1 MDKVIKLYKGD
12 GVPFPSVEE
21 QITTSDFVYTAKRM
35 GGAPSITCT
44 VRFKDALDDSLDD
57 TIYTVFNDEKFYLR
71 RKPTTS
77 LSNTDARYKYDI
89 EFISERVILDNVYFI
104 DVVNDPMYKGTS
116 NSTKFTFYGHIGQF
130 AERLNYALQYSH
142 LDYVVVVDEGVT
154 SEEKNLSFTDLFFSN
169 VLQEIY
175 NTYELPYYFE
185 GKEIH
190 IGTAPM
196 DKHLANI
203 FEYGVDKN
211 LLSITKQ
218 SANNKVVNRITGV
231 GSSENIPY
239 YYPNPT
245 PLGEVE
251 IFVNPNGTSIDER
264 NFVISNPELATSRLG
279 LNEPIKYVK
288 TLPIRLLSLDSFYRI
303 TDKGNWIDAIVEE
316 SQVGVVDYLEFH
328 GENIAGEK
336 NQKESTV
343 YRIKFEG
350 TTSGKS
356 NNELSMT
363 WEPDKD
369 YNPFTYADNHT
380 DFNFR
385 LFENFKAYEK
395 TQDGSLQSV
404 SATIDGD
411 KSKLIKIPFNG
422 YTENGNHKFE
432 IQIEFTHWGMPSYTG
447 MRWTRLR
454 NVSIIEDESITYYW
468 GKNSGVRA
476 HDIEYFGLK
485 TDGEDVSDDWV
496 GVEVGLRQK
505 VDENGKPKYITPSPN
520 LMPSIYRNSWG
531 MERFYNA
538 INDTYKNQDGEYYVF
553 TNPYVKGFPN
563 EHIESFDDI
572 KPTINGITNAAG
584 QPFNQ
589 FLDIAFDKDDNDSLN
604 ENNELVHPYFYVK
617 LPKYNGEYGFNLFD
631 CLNEKG
637 EMTFSMTSGQ
647 LGACNFKIAVDK
659 NTNKNVIQ
667 VDENGNL
674 VYNEDGRVAIGSPQ
688 HRQNDTSTNEV
699 WIALF
704 KDIDTYPSVMP
715 NDGASNKPSPKDTFV
730 ILNITFPEQYI
741 RAAEKRLDDALIQF
755 MYDNNVHKF
764 NFSVSLSR
772 IYFEENPEILGKL
785 SENAS
790 VLLTY
795 QGHTYRLFVS
805 SFTYKMSGGS
815 ILPEISVELA
825 DTLSVSHSAAENI
838 INAVKMNIAS
848 TISSL
853 DVVGMVSQ
861 SFLKK
866 GTDDQ
871 AQGRI
876 TFNKGLASNGSASFG
891 TFIPETSGV
900 GIYQDESGNWHFET
914 DYMRVRKKLSATSVE
929 IEEAHHVGG
938 QQLLTSANAAIDY
951 VVERDTFYRCYFL
964 KQDSTGKIVYNKWKV
979 QDQAYCRFF
988 NIDEGDNVEDH
999 YYWRKVVSTSNETK
1013 DDTVSFEYDGTVVIT
1028 SNYHFVDLSKTEC
1041 DAQSDAPRISDN
1053 IVQLGYQGTDD
1064 ASRQN
1069 AIVLAGA
1076 GEGSP
1081 YIRQYMGINSFK
1093 MPEPDTQI
1101 KPGDNVFTGKI
1112 SIKPGSTGLKNTSDW
1127 EEAQQEIN
1135 SAKEN
1140 ASQAENYANT
1150 AQQIANEAKEDAVDA
1165 KAKADAAQTAA
1176 DDAKAKAEVAQ
1187 TAADNAQTKADAA
1200 QSTAN
1205 SASQTLTD
1213 WAKDNVISPLE
1224 KQGVKDEQAFVVAD
1238 KNDIDKQSVR
1248 YGIKK
1253 DSGNENVYN
1262 TFVTAYNVYLQDL
1275 NAIINATT
1283 DVVTIPSGMS
1293 THQTN
1298 YYNARTSL
1306 LERIA
1311 TLAKEVADKAQSDA
1325 NAAQSTADGA
1335 KEDAAAAQ
1343 ETADNAA
1350 AAAQKAQ
1357 ETADAANASYATLN
1371 STVGNLGLSV
1381 GEINKR
1387 LDGVVENYFFEGDP
1401 TDPENK
1407 NNPSLNWTT
1416 PNDKANH
1423 VGDTYTNINPYKDD
1437 KGNIVDE
1444 TAGQS
1449 WRWTPT
1455 DSDHTGY
1462 HWHLI
1467 ADSDAVKALLEA
1479 AGAKDLADKKRRI
1492 FVNQPK
1498 PPYDEGD
1505 MWAQGEGGDMLVC
1518 KEGIHRK
1525 DGEAYVA
1532 NDWGKASKYTDNTEF
1547 NNFVNNTY
1555 YKFVQNIQSQV
1566 DGKAQTWYQATQ
1578 PLWTDDDSKHI
1589 GDLWYDTSRKK
1600 QYVYEG
1606 TSKGWQEIDGVPKSV
1621 YDTID
1626 GKANIFFTTDVPKYP
1641 YAIGDMWSQGGDSV
1655 LQICVSVTKKEQGY
1669 QNINDWRPADNTEQ
1683 LVDAAKKEQEDYTN
1697 NAING
1702 LTSGSQNLV
1711 RNSGF
1716 TGSYEALSLQSG
1728 QSLQSSLEMYT
1739 PSLEG
1744 WDYRNAQAEKSATSQ
1759 TGKRA
1764 SMWKSA
1770 NTLGYISQALSA
1782 TIKPSTKYVVSFS
1795 AYCNQGELRVTFGGI
1810 TKAFALTNNWKTYHW
1825 KMTTAASSSTLNFLK
1840 FEATHQVWI
1849 SDIIVS
1855 EGSIPIDWSP
1865 SPYDNRSV
1873 MAKFEESAYLQE
1885 VLKVHTEMDSS
1896 SIKTGLVNTGM
1907 VLMGHYEEGAL
1918 KATTAGLSGTYN
1930 NDSDVAVFAGGDL
1943 AAAIYTAQT
1952 YLANPAYQPTE
1963 EEMAQMAKAVIT
1975 HGGRA
1980 ILNQAIVRGD
1990 IYADNGYFRGTLEAS
2005 AVYTKMKTLVVP
2017 SGHNIEYVIGETDGD
2032 PIYPFYTCEQYASE
2046 AFGGTII
2053 LPRASQYLGM
2063 ELSFLP
2069 TRKTTSTSAHSSWT
2083 LLGAVNG
2090 YDEYGYERLDPI
2102 VKIPESGSTPSTQ
2115 NYAYQMDSN
2124 FKVRRFVAT
2133 MYSSTA
2139 VWMEL
2144 RENS

>member
-12 GVPFPSVEE
+12 GIPFPSVEE

-57 TIYTVFNDEKFYLR
+57 TIYTVFNNEKFYLR

-303 TDKGNWIDAIVEE
+303 TDKSNWIDAIVEE

-432 IQIEFTHWGMPSYTG
+432 IQIEFTHWGMPPYTG

-553 TNPYVKGFPN
+553 TNPYVTGFPN

-572 KPTINGITNAAG
+572 KPTINGITNAKG

-659 NTNKNVIQ
+659 NTNQNDIQ

-951 VVERDTFYRCYFL
+951 VVERDTCYRCYFL
-964 KQDSTGKIVYNKWKV
+964 KQDSTGKTVYNKWRV

-988 NIDEGDNVEDH
+988 NVDEGDNIEDH
-999 YYWRKVVSTSNETK
+999 YYWRKVVATSNETK

-1064 ASRQN
+1064 PSRQN
-1069 AIVLAGA
+1069 AIIMAGA

-1081 YIRQYMGINSFK
+1081 YIRQYVGINSFTL
-1093 MPEPDTQI
+1093 PSPDTQI

-1112 SIKPGSTGLKNTSDW
+1112 SIQPGSTGLKNTSDW
-1127 EEAQQEIN
+1127 EEAQQEIEQ
-1135 SAKEN
+1135 AKTDAAAAKVE
-1140 ASQAENYANT
+1140 AGQVLGYAN
-1150 AQQIANEAKEDAVDA
+1150 DAV
-1165 KAKADAAQTAA
+1165 K
-1176 DDAKAKAEVAQ
+1176 KAE
-1187 TAADNAQTKADAA
+1187 AA
-1200 QSTAN
+1200 QSAADTAKSDASKAQAAAQ
-1205 SASQTLTD
+1205 SAQTTATNAADTLSE
-1213 WAKDNVISPLE
+1213 WADDKVISPLE
-1224 KQGVKDEQAFVVAD
+1224 KQGVKDEKAFVVAD
-1238 KNDIDKQSVR
+1238 KNDIDKQSER

-1253 DSGNENVYN
+1253 TSGSEQVYT
-1262 TFVTAYNVYLQDL
+1262 TFASAYSSYLTNLDTIL
-1275 NAIINATT
+1275 NATT
-1283 DVVTIPSGMS
+1283 DVVDIPDDMS
-1293 THQTN
+1293 TNQTA

-1306 LERIA
+1306 LARIA
-1311 TLAKEVADKAQSDA
+1311 EVAKKVADDAQTTATNAQNAAKAAQDTA
-1325 NAAQSTADGA
+1325 NAV
-1335 KEDAAAAQ
+1335 
-1343 ETADNAA
+1343 
-1350 AAAQKAQ
+1350 
-1357 ETADAANASYATLN
+1357 NASVSTLN
-1371 STVGNLGLSV
+1371 ATIGTLGESV
-1381 GEINKR
+1381 ITINKR
-1387 LDGVVENYFFEGDP
+1387 LDGVIENYFFEGVP
-1401 TDPENK
+1401 TTENYPASK
-1407 NNPSLNWTT
+1407 WTT
-1416 PNDKANH
+1416 DNDKYNH
-1423 VGDTYTNINPYKDD
+1423 VGDTYTNIQEYVD
-1437 KGNIVDE
+1437 DE
-1444 TAGQS
+1444 TTPDAGKS

-1455 DSDHTGY
+1455 DEDYTGY
-1462 HWHLI
+1462 HWHPI

-1479 AGAKDLADKKRRI
+1479 SNAKDLADKKRRI
-1492 FVNQPK
+1492 FVNQPTV
-1498 PPYDEGD
+1498 PYDVGD
-1505 MWAQGEGGDMLVC
+1505 MWAQGEKGDIKVC
-1518 KEGIHRK
+1518 KTAKITGQAFEEK
-1525 DGEAYVA
+1525 DWVA
-1532 NDWGKASKYTDNTEF
+1532 ASKYTDNTEF
-1547 NNFVNNTY
+1547 NNFRNGE
-1555 YKFVQNIQSQV
+1555 YKTFVDKIQEQV
-1566 DGKAQTWYQATQ
+1566 DGKAQTWYQSTQ
-1578 PLWTDDDSKHI
+1578 PAWTDADENHI
-1589 GDLWYDTSRKK
+1589 GDLWYNTTNNK
-1600 QYVYEG
+1600 QYVY
-1606 TSKGWQEIDGVPKSV
+1606 KGNNVWEDIDGVPESV

-1626 GKANIFFTTDVPKYP
+1626 GKSQIFFGSDVPKYP

-1683 LVDAAKKEQEDYTN
+1683 LIDAAKKEQEDYTN

-1744 WDYRNAQAEKSATSQ
+1744 WDYQNAQAEKSTTSQ

-1764 SMWKSA
+1764 SMWKNYSDG
-1770 NTLGYISQALSA
+1770 TLGYISQALSA
-1782 TIKPSTKYVVSFS
+1782 TIKPSTNYVVSFM
-1795 AYCNQGELRVTFGGI
+1795 AYCNSGVLNVTFGDI
-1810 TKAFALTNNWKTYHW
+1810 TKKFTLTNNWKTYHW
-1825 KMTTAASSSTLNFLK
+1825 RMTSASSSDTLNLLK

-1855 EGSIPIDWSP
+1855 EGSVPIDWSP

-1873 MAKFEESAYLQE
+1873 MAKFQASEYLQE
-1885 VLKVHTEMDSS
+1885 VLKVHTEMDGSS
-1896 SIKTGLVNTGM
+1896 VKTGLVNTGM

-1918 KATTAGLSGTYN
+1918 KATTAGLSGTL
-1930 NDSDVAVFAGGDL
+1930 NDDNDVAFFAGGDL
-1943 AAAIYTAQT
+1943 EAAIKTAQA
-1952 YLANPAYQPTE
+1952 YLSNPSYQPSE
-1963 EEMAQMAKAVIT
+1963 EAIAKMAKAVIT

-1990 IYADNGYFRGTLEAS
+1990 IYADNGYFKGSLQAKM
-2005 AVYTKMKTLVVP
+2005 VYTEVLHL
-2017 SGHNIEYVIGETDGD
+2017 SDGWLTNGA
-2032 PIYPFYTCEQYASE
+2032 YTINFEEQPYTTYYCPTVARAASP
-2046 AFGGTII
+2046 TIV
-2053 LPRASQYLGM
+2053 LPKAQDYKGL
-2063 ELSFLP
+2063 ELSFL
-2069 TRKTTSTSAHSSWT
+2069 TDVGSEKGWN
-2083 LLGAVNG
+2083 LQGAVVG
-2090 YDEYGYERLDPI
+2090 VDSHHGTDILDSI
-2102 VKIPESGSTPSTQ
+2102 VYNRPDDTYK
-2115 NYAYQMDSN
+2115 
-2124 FKVRRFVAT
+2124 K
-2133 MYSSTA
+2133 YSSYIALPKSGKMYKFISMFSQTTGNMA
-2139 VWMEL
+2139 WVALQPIEL
-2144 RENS
+2144 S

>member
-12 GVPFPSVEE
+12 GTPFPSVEE
-21 QITTSDFVYTAKRM
+21 QIVTSDFVYTAKRM

-57 TIYTVFNDEKFYLR
+57 TVYTVFNDEKYYLR

-77 LSNTDARYKYDI
+77 LSNTDTRYKYDI
-89 EFISERVILDNVYFI
+89 EFISERIILDNVYFL

-116 NSTKFTFYGHIGQF
+116 NSTKFTFYGNIGQF
-130 AERLNYALQYSH
+130 AERLNYSLQYSH
-142 LDYVVVVDEGVT
+142 LDYVVIVDEGVT
-154 SEEKNLSFTDLFFSN
+154 SEEKNLSFTDQFFSN

-218 SANNKVVNRITGV
+218 SANNKVVNRITGM

-239 YYPNPT
+239 YYPNST

-251 IFVNPNGTSIDER
+251 IFVRPNGTSLDER
-264 NFVISNPELATSRLG
+264 NFKISNPELIASRLG
-279 LNEPIKYVK
+279 LNETVKYTKNLPIK
-288 TLPIRLLSLDSFYRI
+288 LLSLDAFYRI
-303 TDKGNWIDAIVEE
+303 TENGNWIVAHKEE
-316 SQVGVVDYLEFH
+316 IQENVIDYWMFT
-328 GENIAGEK
+328 GENIKGEK

-363 WEPDKD
+363 WEPEKD

-432 IQIEFTHWGMPSYTG
+432 IQIEYTHWGMPSYNG
-447 MRWTRLR
+447 MRRTYFR
-454 NVSIIEDESITYYW
+454 NIGILEGEATTYYW
-468 GKNSGVRA
+468 AKESGIRA
-476 HDIEYFGLK
+476 NDIEYFGLE
-485 TDGEDVSDDWV
+485 TDGEYVTDQWV
-496 GVEVGLRQK
+496 GVEVGVRQK
-505 VDENGKPKYITPSPN
+505 VDKDGKPMYITPSPN

-538 INDTYKNQDGEYYVF
+538 TNETFKNENGKYYIF
-553 TNPYVKGFPN
+553 TNPYIQGLPK
-563 EHIESFDDI
+563 EHIENFDDI

-637 EMTFSMTSGQ
+637 EMTFSLTSGQ

-659 NTNKNVIQ
+659 NTNKNDIQ

-715 NDGASNKPSPKDTFV
+715 NDGASNKPSPKDTFI

-871 AQGRI
+871 AHGRI

-951 VVERDTFYRCYFL
+951 VVERDTCYRCYFL
-964 KQDSTGKIVYNKWKV
+964 KQDSTGKTVYNKWKV

-988 NIDEGDNVEDH
+988 NVDEGDNIEDH
-999 YYWRKVVSTSNETK
+999 YYWRKVVATSNETK
-1013 DDTVSFEYDGTVVIT
+1013 DDTVSFEYSDTVVIT

-1064 ASRQN
+1064 DSRQN
-1069 AIVLAGA
+1069 AIILAGA

-1081 YIRQYMGINSFK
+1081 YIRQYMGINSFN

-1127 EEAQQEIN
+1127 KEAQQEIEQ
-1135 SAKEN
+1135 AQAA
-1140 ASQAENYANT
+1140 ASQAQQDAN
-1150 AQQIANEAKEDAVDA
+1150 DA
-1165 KAKADAAQTAA
+1165 KSEASAAS
-1176 DDAKAKAEVAQ
+1176 K
-1187 TAADNAQTKADAA
+1187 
-1200 QSTAN
+1200 
-1205 SASQTLTD
+1205 TLDD
-1213 WAKDNVISPLE
+1213 WAQDNVISPLE
-1224 KQGVKDEQAFVVAD
+1224 KRGVKDEKAFVVAD
-1238 KNDIDKQSVR
+1238 KNDIDKQSER

-1253 DSGNENVYN
+1253 TSGSEQVYT
-1262 TFVTAYNVYLQDL
+1262 TFASAYSSYLTNLDTIL
-1275 NAIINATT
+1275 NATT
-1283 DVVTIPSGMS
+1283 DVVDIPDDMS
-1293 THQTN
+1293 TNQTA

-1306 LERIA
+1306 LARIA
-1311 TLAKEVADKAQSDA
+1311 EV
-1325 NAAQSTADGA
+1325 
-1335 KEDAAAAQ
+1335 
-1343 ETADNAA
+1343 
-1350 AAAQKAQ
+1350 
-1357 ETADAANASYATLN
+1357 
-1371 STVGNLGLSV
+1371 
-1381 GEINKR
+1381 
-1387 LDGVVENYFFEGDP
+1387 
-1401 TDPENK
+1401 
-1407 NNPSLNWTT
+1407 
-1416 PNDKANH
+1416 
-1423 VGDTYTNINPYKDD
+1423 
-1437 KGNIVDE
+1437 
-1444 TAGQS
+1444 
-1449 WRWTPT
+1449 
-1455 DSDHTGY
+1455 
-1462 HWHLI
+1462 
-1467 ADSDAVKALLEA
+1467 
-1479 AGAKDLADKKRRI
+1479 
-1492 FVNQPK
+1492 
-1498 PPYDEGD
+1498 
-1505 MWAQGEGGDMLVC
+1505 
-1518 KEGIHRK
+1518 
-1525 DGEAYVA
+1525 
-1532 NDWGKASKYTDNTEF
+1532 
-1547 NNFVNNTY
+1547 
-1555 YKFVQNIQSQV
+1555 
-1566 DGKAQTWYQATQ
+1566 
-1578 PLWTDDDSKHI
+1578 
-1589 GDLWYDTSRKK
+1589 
-1600 QYVYEG
+1600 
-1606 TSKGWQEIDGVPKSV
+1606 
-1621 YDTID
+1621 
-1626 GKANIFFTTDVPKYP
+1626 
-1641 YAIGDMWSQGGDSV
+1641 
-1655 LQICVSVTKKEQGY
+1655 
-1669 QNINDWRPADNTEQ
+1669 
-1683 LVDAAKKEQEDYTN
+1683 AKKEQEDYTN

-1728 QSLQSSLEMYT
+1728 QSLQSSLEMYS

-1744 WDYRNAQAEKSATSQ
+1744 WDYQNAQAEKSTTSQ

-1764 SMWKSA
+1764 SMW
-1770 NTLGYISQALSA
+1770 NNGYISQTLSA
-1782 TIKPSTKYVVSFS
+1782 TIKPSTNYVVSFS
-1795 AYCNQGELRVTFGGI
+1795 AYCNIGVLYVTFGGI
-1810 TKAFALTNNWKTYHW
+1810 TKEFTLTNNWKTYHW
-1825 KMTTAASSSTLNFLK
+1825 RMTSASSSDTLNLLK

-1855 EGSIPIDWSP
+1855 EGSVPIDWSP

-1873 MAKFEESAYLQE
+1873 MAKFQASEYLQE
-1885 VLKVHTEMDSS
+1885 VLKVHTDVDASY
-1896 SIKTGLVNTGM
+1896 IKTGLVNTGM

-1930 NDSDVAVFAGGDL
+1930 NDNDVAFFAGGDL
-1943 AAAIYTAQT
+1943 KAAIETAQA
-1952 YLANPAYQPTE
+1952 YLNNPSYQPSE
-1963 EEMAQMAKAVIT
+1963 EEIAKMAKAVIT
-1975 HGGRA
+1975 HGGCA
-1980 ILNQAIVRGD
+1980 ILTQAIVRGN
-1990 IYADNGYFRGTLEAS
+1990 IYADSGYFRGRVEANEGYFKGTVAARTVLTEVKQLTS
-2005 AVYTKMKTLVVP
+2005 DDD
-2017 SGHNIEYVIGETDGD
+2017 GYVIGEGTNTYYTTFYCPQLTSDEGVKTIYL
-2032 PIYPFYTCEQYASE
+2032 PIAEQHK
-2046 AFGGTII
+2046 
-2053 LPRASQYLGM
+2053 GM
-2063 ELSFLP
+2063 EISFFCDQRGA
-2069 TRKTTSTSAHSSWT
+2069 TQYSSWRLEGQVIAEYTNGT
-2083 LLGAVNG
+2083 LL
-2090 YDEYGYERLDPI
+2090 DSI
-2102 VKIPESGSTPSTQ
+2102 
-2115 NYAYQMDSN
+2115 NYAIEANPDLGTGRHNDVMLNSKGTLYKFIS
-2124 FKVRRFVAT
+2124 
-2133 MYSSTA
+2133 MYNQEA
-2139 VWMEL
+2139 KRWDWWALQLM
-2144 RENS
+2144 

>member
-77 LSNTDARYKYDI
+77 LSNTDDRYKYDI

-218 SANNKVVNRITGV
+218 SANNKVVNRITGM

-553 TNPYVKGFPN
+553 TNPYVTGFPN

-572 KPTINGITNAAG
+572 KPTINGITNAKG

-659 NTNKNVIQ
+659 NTNQNDIQ

-795 QGHTYRLFVS
+795 QAHTYRLFVS

-951 VVERDTFYRCYFL
+951 VVERDTCYRCYFL
-964 KQDSTGKIVYNKWKV
+964 KQDSIGKTVYNKWRV

-988 NIDEGDNVEDH
+988 NVDEGDNIEDH
-999 YYWRKVVSTSNETK
+999 YYWRKVVATSNETK

-1064 ASRQN
+1064 DSRQN
-1069 AIVLAGA
+1069 AIILAGA

-1081 YIRQYMGINSFK
+1081 YIRQYMGINSFT

-1127 EEAQQEIN
+1127 EEAQQEIEQAKTDAA
-1135 SAKEN
+1135 SAKVE
-1140 ASQAENYANT
+1140 ASQVLGYAN
-1150 AQQIANEAKEDAVDA
+1150 DAV
-1165 KAKADAAQTAA
+1165 K
-1176 DDAKAKAEVAQ
+1176 KAE
-1187 TAADNAQTKADAA
+1187 AA
-1200 QSTAN
+1200 QSAADTAKSDASKAQAAAQ
-1205 SASQTLTD
+1205 SAQTTASNAADTLNE
-1213 WAKDNVISPLE
+1213 WADDKVISPLE
-1224 KQGVKDEQAFVVAD
+1224 KQGVKDEKAFVVAD
-1238 KNDIDKQSVR
+1238 KNDIDKQSER

-1253 DSGNENVYN
+1253 TSGSEQVYT
-1262 TFVTAYNVYLQDL
+1262 TFASAYSSYLTNLDTIL
-1275 NAIINATT
+1275 NATT
-1283 DVVTIPSGMS
+1283 DVVDIPDDMS
-1293 THQTN
+1293 TNQTA

-1306 LERIA
+1306 LARIA
-1311 TLAKEVADKAQSDA
+1311 EVAKKVADDAQTTA
-1325 NAAQSTADGA
+1325 TNAQNAA
-1335 KEDAAAAQ
+1335 KAAQ
-1343 ETADNAA
+1343 DTAN
-1350 AAAQKAQ
+1350 
-1357 ETADAANASYATLN
+1357 AANASVSTLN
-1371 STVGNLGLSV
+1371 ATVGTLGESV
-1381 GEINKR
+1381 TTINKR
-1387 LDGVVENYFFEGDP
+1387 LDGVVDNYYFEGVP
-1401 TDPENK
+1401 TP
-1407 NNPSLNWTT
+1407 NNYPAIEWTT
-1416 PNDKANH
+1416 ENDKANH
-1423 VGDTYTNINPYKDD
+1423 VGDTYTNIQDYVD
-1437 KGNIVDE
+1437 DE
-1444 TAGQS
+1444 TTPDAGKS
-1449 WRWTPT
+1449 WRWIPT
-1455 DSDHTGY
+1455 DDKHTGY
-1462 HWHLI
+1462 HWHPI

-1479 AGAKDLADKKRRI
+1479 KDAKDLADGKRRI
-1492 FVNQPK
+1492 FVNK
-1498 PPYDEGD
+1498 PTVPYDVGD
-1505 MWAQGEGGDMLVC
+1505 MWAQGADGDLKVC
-1518 KEGIHRK
+1518 QTAKITGQPFA
-1525 DGEAYVA
+1525 DADWVA
-1532 NDWGKASKYTDNTEF
+1532 ASKYTDDTAF
-1547 NNFVNNTY
+1547 KNFLNGD
-1555 YKFVQNIQSQV
+1555 YKTFVDKIQEQV
-1566 DGKAQTWYQATQ
+1566 DGKAQTWYQDQT
-1578 PLWTDDDSKHI
+1578 PSWTDADSNHI
-1589 GDLWYDTSRKK
+1589 GDLWYNTTNNK

-1606 TSKGWQEIDGVPKSV
+1606 NGVWGDIDGVPESV

-1626 GKANIFFTTDVPKYP
+1626 GKSQIFFGSDVPEYP
-1641 YAIGDMWSQGGDSV
+1641 YAIGDMWSQGGNSI

-1683 LVDAAKKEQEDYTN
+1683 LIEDAKQEQEDYTN
-1697 NAING
+1697 KAING

-1728 QSLQSSLEMYT
+1728 QSLQAALEMYK

-1744 WDYRNAQAEKSATSQ
+1744 WSYQNAQAEKSTTSQ

-1764 SMWKSA
+1764 SMWKNYSA
-1770 NTLGYISQALSA
+1770 DTLGYISQALSA
-1782 TIKPSTKYVVSFS
+1782 TIKPSTNYVVSFS
-1795 AYCNQGELRVTFGGI
+1795 AYCNSGVLNVTFGEI
-1810 TKAFALTNNWKTYHW
+1810 TKTFTLTNNWKTYHW
-1825 KMTTAASSSTLNFLK
+1825 RMTSAPSSDTLNLLK
-1840 FEATHQVWI
+1840 FEATEQVWI

-1855 EGSIPIDWSP
+1855 EGTIPIDWSP

-1873 MAKFEESAYLQE
+1873 MAKFQASEYLQE
-1885 VLKVHTEMDSS
+1885 VLKVHTDVTASY
-1896 SIKTGLVNTGM
+1896 IKTGLVNTGM
-1907 VLMGHYEEGAL
+1907 VLMGHYEDGAL

-1930 NDSDVAVFAGGDL
+1930 NDNDVAFFAGGDL
-1943 AAAIYTAQT
+1943 EAAIKTAQA
-1952 YLANPAYQPTE
+1952 YLSNPSHQPSE
-1963 EEMAQMAKAVIT
+1963 EEIAGMAKAVIT

-1980 ILNQAIVRGD
+1980 ILNEAIVRGD
-1990 IYADNGYFRGTLEAS
+1990 IYADNGYFKGTVAARTVLTEMKQLTS
-2005 AVYTKMKTLVVP
+2005 DDDGYVVGEGTNTYYTTFYCPQLTSDKGVKTIYL
-2017 SGHNIEYVIGETDGD
+2017 
-2032 PIYPFYTCEQYASE
+2032 PIAEQHK
-2046 AFGGTII
+2046 
-2053 LPRASQYLGM
+2053 GM
-2063 ELSFLP
+2063 ELSFFCDQ
-2069 TRKTTSTSAHSSWT
+2069 RGAEQYSSWRLEGQVIAEYSNGT
-2083 LLGAVNG
+2083 LL
-2090 YDEYGYERLDPI
+2090 DSI
-2102 VKIPESGSTPSTQ
+2102 
-2115 NYAYQMDSN
+2115 NYAIEANPNLGTGRYNDVMLKS
-2124 FKVRRFVAT
+2124 KGI
-2133 MYSSTA
+2133 MYKFISMYNQDA
-2139 VWMEL
+2139 WRWDWWALQLM
-2144 RENS
+2144 

>member
-12 GVPFPSVEE
+12 GTPFPSVEE
-21 QITTSDFVYTAKRM
+21 QIVTSDFVYTAKRM

-57 TIYTVFNDEKFYLR
+57 TVYTVFNDEKYYLR

-77 LSNTDARYKYDI
+77 LSNTDTRYKYDI
-89 EFISERVILDNVYFI
+89 EFISERIILDNVYFL

-116 NSTKFTFYGHIGQF
+116 NSTKFTFYGNIGQF
-130 AERLNYALQYSH
+130 AERLNYSLQYSH
-142 LDYVVVVDEGVT
+142 LDYVVIVDEGVT
-154 SEEKNLSFTDLFFSN
+154 SEEKNLSFTDQFFSN

-251 IFVNPNGTSIDER
+251 IFVRPNGTGLDER
-264 NFVISNPELATSRLG
+264 NFKISNPELIASRLG
-279 LNEPIKYVK
+279 LNETLKYTQNLPIK
-288 TLPIRLLSLDSFYRI
+288 LLSLDAFYR
-303 TDKGNWIDAIVEE
+303 TTENGNWIGAIKEE
-316 SQVGVVDYLEFH
+316 IQENVFDYWRFQ
-328 GENIAGEK
+328 GENIKGEEG
-336 NQKESTV
+336 QKEATK
-343 YRIKFEG
+343 YRIKFVG
-350 TTSGKS
+350 TTSGATM
-356 NNELSMT
+356 NHLSMT
-363 WEPDKD
+363 WNPDKD
-369 YNPFTYADNHT
+369 YNPFEYADNHT

-385 LFENFKAYEK
+385 LFEDFKAYEK
-395 TQDGSLQSV
+395 NSKGELQAIT
-404 SATIDGD
+404 ATIDGD
-411 KSKLIKIPFNG
+411 KSRLIKLPFNG
-422 YTENGNHKFE
+422 YSEDGEHKFE
-432 IQIEFTHWGMPSYTG
+432 IQIEYTHWAMPSYTA
-447 MRWTRLR
+447 MRRTDFR
-454 NVSIIEDESITYYW
+454 NIGIHEGEETTYYW
-468 GKNSGVRA
+468 VKESGIRA
-476 HDIEYFGLK
+476 NDIEYFGLE
-485 TDGEDVSDDWV
+485 TDGEYVTDQWV
-496 GVEVGLRQK
+496 GVEVGVRQK
-505 VDENGKPKYITPSPN
+505 VDKDGKPMYITPSPN

-538 INDTYKNQDGEYYVF
+538 TNETFKNENGEYYIF
-553 TNPYVKGFPN
+553 TNPYIQGLPK
-563 EHIESFDDI
+563 EHIENFDDI

-589 FLDIAFDKDDNDSLN
+589 FLDIAFDKDDNDSLD

-617 LPKYNGEYGFNLFD
+617 LPKYNGQHGFNLFD

-659 NTNKNVIQ
+659 NTNKNDIQ
-667 VDENGNL
+667 VDANGNL

-688 HRQNDTSTNEV
+688 QRQNDTSANEV

-741 RAAEKRLDDALIQF
+741 RAAEERLDDALIQF
-755 MYDNNVHKF
+755 MYENNVHKF

-795 QGHTYRLFVS
+795 QGHTYRMFVS

-825 DTLSVSHSAAENI
+825 DTLSVSHSAADNI

-876 TFNKGLASNGSASFG
+876 TFNKGLTSKGSASFG

-1041 DAQSDAPRISDN
+1041 DVQSDAPRVSDN

-1064 ASRQN
+1064 ESRQN
-1069 AIVLAGA
+1069 AIILAGA

-1081 YIRQYMGINSFK
+1081 YIRQYVGINSFTL
-1093 MPEPDTQI
+1093 PNPDTQI

-1112 SIKPGSTGLKNTSDW
+1112 SIQPGSTGLGNTQEWEAAQKDIEQAKTDAAAAKVEAGQISDYAKDAQSKA
-1127 EEAQQEIN
+1127 EAAQ
-1135 SAKEN
+1135 AA
-1140 ASQAENYANT
+1140 ASQAQQDAND
-1150 AQQIANEAKEDAVDA
+1150 AKQEAEDAKSEA
-1165 KAKADAAQTAA
+1165 SA
-1176 DDAKAKAEVAQ
+1176 
-1187 TAADNAQTKADAA
+1187 
-1200 QSTAN
+1200 
-1205 SASQTLTD
+1205 ASQTLD
-1213 WAKDNVISPLE
+1213 SWAQDNVISPLE
-1224 KQGVKDEQAFVVAD
+1224 KQGVKDEKAFVEAD
-1238 KNDIDKQSVR
+1238 KNDIDKQSER

-1253 DSGNENVYN
+1253 SGGNEEVYN
-1262 TFVTAYNVYLQDL
+1262 TFVTHYNAYLTNL
-1275 NAIINATT
+1275 TT
-1283 DVVTIPSGMS
+1283 IVNSTDDVVAIPDDMAMN
-1293 THQTN
+1293 QTA
-1298 YYNARTSL
+1298 YYTARTNL
-1306 LERIA
+1306 LARIA
-1311 TLAKEVADKAQSDA
+1311 ELAKKVADD
-1325 NAAQSTADGA
+1325 AQSTASSAQEAA
-1335 KEDAAAAQ
+1335 KAAQ
-1343 ETADNAA
+1343 E
-1350 AAAQKAQ
+1350 
-1357 ETADAANASYATLN
+1357 AANVANGALSTL
-1371 STVGNLGLSV
+1371 TGDIVA
-1381 GEINKR
+1381 INNR
-1387 LDGVVENYFFEGDP
+1387 LDGVVENYFLKGSP
-1401 TDPENK
+1401 TIANEPAKSWIDAWV
-1407 NNPSLNWTT
+1407 NNQSKDVL
-1416 PNDKANH
+1416 NH
-1423 VGDTYTNINPYKDD
+1423 VGDTYTNVNEFKDAN
-1437 KGNIVDE
+1437 GNIIDD
-1444 TAGQS
+1444 TAGYS
-1449 WRWTPT
+1449 WRWCYDNDYTI
-1455 DSDHTGY
+1455 TGNEGKELTIDGTTY
-1462 HWHLI
+1462 KFHWHPI
-1467 ADSDAVKALLEA
+1467 ADSDALKALEQAATAQAAADGKCATFLSKPTKPYQQGDLWILENDTVHT
-1479 AGAKDLADKKRRI
+1479 AGKTGEILTANTNSAVYIADHWKK
-1492 FVNQPK
+1492 
-1498 PPYDEGD
+1498 
-1505 MWAQGEGGDMLVC
+1505 LVT
-1518 KEGIHRK
+1518 
-1525 DGEAYVA
+1525 
-1532 NDWGKASKYTDNTEF
+1532 YTDNTAF
-1547 NNFVNNTY
+1547 NDFVKNTY
-1555 YKFVQNIQSQV
+1555 NKFVENIQSQV

-1578 PLWTDDDSKHI
+1578 PSWTDDDSNHI

-1606 TSKGWQEIDGVPKSV
+1606 DSVWREIDGVPESV

-1641 YAIGDMWSQGGDSV
+1641 YARGDMWSQGGDSV
-1655 LQICVSVTKKEQGY
+1655 LQICHQVTATTEYPQKPE
-1669 QNINDWRPADNTEQ
+1669 DWEPADNTEQ
-1683 LVDAAKKEQEDYTN
+1683 LIEEAKGELEDYTN
-1697 NAING
+1697 DVVNG

-1711 RNSGF
+1711 RNGGF

-1728 QSLQSSLEMYT
+1728 QSLQSALEMYS

-1744 WDYRNAQAEKSATSQ
+1744 WESRNAQAENSTTSQ

-1764 SMWKSA
+1764 SMWYNSTYGT
-1770 NTLGYISQALSA
+1770 NGYISQNLSA

-1825 KMTTAASSSTLNFLK
+1825 KMTTATSSSTLNFLK

-1873 MAKFEESAYLQE
+1873 MAKFQASEYLQE
-1885 VLKVHTEMDSS
+1885 VLKVRTEMDSS
-1896 SIKTGLVNTGM
+1896 SVKTGLVNTGM
-1907 VLMGHYEEGAL
+1907 VLMGDYKEGVL
-1918 KATTAGLSGTYN
+1918 QATTAGLSGTYN
-1930 NDSDVAVFAGGDL
+1930 DANSVAFFAGGDL
-1943 AAAIYTAQT
+1943 EAAIYTAQT

-1963 EEMAQMAKAVIT
+1963 EEIAQMANAVIT

-1990 IYADNGYFRGTLEAS
+1990 IYADNGYFKGILKAKMIYTEVLHLGDQYLTDG
-2005 AVYTKMKTLVVP
+2005 VYTINLDTDPYTTYYCPAIDRGLP
-2017 SGHNIEYVIGETDGD
+2017 PHIEM
-2032 PIYPFYTCEQYASE
+2032 
-2046 AFGGTII
+2046 
-2053 LPRASQYLGM
+2053 PRVRDYKGL
-2063 ELSFLP
+2063 ELSFL
-2069 TRKTTSTSAHSSWT
+2069 TDTGSANYWT
-2083 LLGAVNG
+2083 LMGAV
-2090 YDEYGYERLDPI
+2090 
-2102 VKIPESGSTPSTQ
+2102 ESEDDHG
-2115 NYAYQMDSN
+2115 
-2124 FKVRRFVAT
+2124 VRREKFVYINKDGNLVDNDYLALPKSGK
-2133 MYSSTA
+2133 MYKFIA
-2139 VWMEL
+2139 MYNQHIGNVAWVALQPMI
-2144 RENS
+2144 